1 MVKFNHVKFPGGERG
16 IRTLGRSFLLH
27 SLSRRAPS
35 ASSAISPGPRF
46 TFRGGGSRIRTHV
59 PSPGNGFQD
68 RRLKPLGH
76 PSGTPLARGTI
87 NHEPI
92 TCAFYLFSG
101 SDALRPLSDTQ
112 SPPPSDSHS
121 EREKKAKYY
130 QIVMFGCQ
138 VFVSYGHCVSL
149 VFHYIHNCFQV
160 NTFHA

>member
-1 MVKFNHVKFPGGERG
+1 MNKFGPIHSNSAKAFQLQANAYRPMVKFNSVK
-16 IRTLGRSFLLH
+16 
-27 SLSRRAPS
+27 
-35 ASSAISPGPRF
+35 
-46 TFRGGGSRIRTHV
+46 FRGGGSRIRTHV

-76 PSGTPLARGTI
+76 PSGTPLAPATI

-92 TCAFYLFSG
+92 TCTLYLFSG

-112 SPPPSDSHS
+112 SPPLSDSHS

-138 VFVSYGHCVSL
+138 VFVSYGHFVSL